1 MKGIL
6 NKENIK
12 KYKFGRQKINS
23 QKKINNILIKTS
35 SNMLIIIISSLFIF
49 LLLSYDKYII
59 ITR

>member
-6 NKENIK
+6 NKENII
-12 KYKFGRQKINS
+12 KYKLERQKINS

-35 SNMLIIIISSLFIF
+35 SNMLIIIISNLFIF

-59 ITR
+59 KTK